1 MHFFFFLV
9 GIMKIELIKLPNMIK
24 FLKPK
29 GKFAIAMYVTYEAAI
44 TTFSVD
50 NWWRLQEFCLER
62 PLKNLYKKIN
72 KKRT

>member
-1 MHFFFFLV
+1 
-9 GIMKIELIKLPNMIK
+9 MKIELIKLPNMIK

-50 NWWRLQEFCLER
+50 NRWRLQEFLQEFCLER

>member
-1 MHFFFFLV
+1 
-9 GIMKIELIKLPNMIK
+9 MKIELIKLPNMIK

-50 NWWRLQEFCLER
+50 NRWRFQEFNHVLR
-62 PLKNLYKKIN
+62 RQSVALLGILFRKVIKKLI
-72 KKRT
+72 